1 MSASPAPHA
10 VATATRRHRRRRR
23 SLELCN
29 SSGGSRFL
37 AKNILSGFGQHL
49 AKVVALRI

>member
-10 VATATRRHRRRRR
+10 VATATRRHRR
-23 SLELCN
+23 LELCN

>member
-10 VATATRRHRRRRR
+10 VATATRRHRRR
-23 SLELCN
+23 LELCN

>member
-23 SLELCN
+23 LELCN

>member
-10 VATATRRHRRRRR
+10 VATATRRHRRRR
-23 SLELCN
+23 LELCN